1 MKEIYIDNKD
11 LQIMEDVIVE
21 RDEVVPDSN
30 QLKYQKD
37 ELAAFVHFSPNTFNE
52 VEWGDSYFDKKPN
65 EIFKLENDFQAENL
79 VRTITD
85 AGFKKI
91 IITAKH
97 HDGFVIWQSK
107 FTEYGIKNT
116 DYKNGKGDI
125 LEEISKYAS
134 IYDVDMGIYLSPWDI
149 HDESYGYY
157 DKDGNPTSKENDYL
171 DYNDYYN
178 NQLEEILSNPKYGNK
193 GRFIEVWMD
202 GAKGTGYDEQEYDFV
217 RWFKTIRKYQG
228 KEVGYESD
236 CLLFGAEAY
245 TTVRW
250 IGNELGFAHKDT
262 WSKSIVNFD
271 ENTIDSNEDGE
282 YFKGFENGNKWT
294 VPECDA
300 RITSG
305 WFWGNEKKEPKS
317 IKELAEM
324 YFRSV
329 GHNST
334 LLLNIP
340 PNDKGDLDKDIKNR
354 LLEFGENIR
363 KTFENNILEE
373 SKISA
378 TNIRNSSKQFSP
390 SNLFGNKGF
399 WITDKDVN
407 EASLL
412 IELEEAKTFDS
423 IVLEENIEIGQ
434 RINSYEVSYENDG
447 KWELIEKGITIGAKR
462 ILRFRE
468 VTTDKIKIRLRA
480 GEKKSISL
488 IAVGAYKLTKE
499 FEFLK

>member
-1 MKEIYIDNKD
+1 MKEIYIDNND
-11 LQIMEDVIVE
+11 LQIMEDIIVE
-21 RDEVVPDSN
+21 KDEVVPDSN

-79 VRTITD
+79 VRTIKD
-85 AGFKKI
+85 SGFKKI

-217 RWFKTIRKYQG
+217 RWFKTIQKYQG
-228 KEVGYESD
+228 KEAGYESD

-262 WSKSIVNFD
+262 WSKSIVNYD
-271 ENTIDSNEDGE
+271 DNTIDSNEDGE

-317 IKELAEM
+317 IKELAKM

-340 PNDKGDLDKDIKNR
+340 PNDKGDLDEDIKNR

-363 KTFENNILEE
+363 ESFENNILEE

-390 SNLFGNKGF
+390 SNLFRNEGF
-399 WITDKDVN
+399 WITDKGVN

-434 RINSYEVSYENDG
+434 RINSYEVYFLKED

-462 ILRFRE
+462 IIRFDKINTE
-468 VTTDKIKIRLRA
+468 KIKINLRT
-480 GEKKSISL
+480 GEGKSISL
-488 IAVGAYKLTKE
+488 IKLGAYKLSKG
-499 FEFLK
+499 FEK

>member
-1 MKEIYIDNKD
+1 MKEIFIKNEDLKLKD
-11 LQIMEDVIVE
+11 DIIVE
-21 RDEVVPDSN
+21 KDEVIPDSN

-65 EIFKLENDFQAENL
+65 EIFTLKEDFNAENL
-79 VRTITD
+79 VSTIKK

-134 IYDVDMGIYLSPWDI
+134 IYDIDMGIYLSPWDI

-193 GRFIEVWMD
+193 GRFVEIWMD
-202 GAKGTGYDEQEYDFV
+202 SAKGTGYDEQEYDFV
-217 RWFKTIRKYQG
+217 RWFKTIQKYQG
-228 KEVGYESD
+228 KEAGYDAD

-262 WSKSIVNFD
+262 WSKSIVD
-271 ENTIDSNEDGE
+271 YTDNTIDSNEDDE
-282 YFKGFENGNKWT
+282 FTKGYENGNKWT

-305 WFWGNEKKEPKS
+305 WFWGNDKKDPKS
-317 IKELAEM
+317 IQELAKM
-324 YFRSV
+324 YFNSV

-340 PNDKGDLDKDIKNR
+340 PNDKGDLDDAIKER
-354 LLEFGENIR
+354 LLEFGENI
-363 KTFENNILEE
+363 KNSFETNLLINGTI
-373 SKISA
+373 KA
-378 TNIRNSSKQFSP
+378 TNVRNLSKQFSP
-390 SNLFGNKGF
+390 INLLENEGF
-399 WITDKDVN
+399 WITDENIN

-412 IELEEAKTFDS
+412 IEINEEKTFDA

-434 RINSYEVSYENDG
+434 RINSYEVYYQKKD
-447 KWELIEKGITIGAKR
+447 KWKLIESGITIGAKR
-462 ILRFRE
+462 IIRFNPI
-468 VTTDKIKIRLRA
+468 TTDKIKINLKAR
-480 GEKKSISL
+480 EEKSISL
-488 IAVGAYKLTKE
+488 IKIGAYKLSE
-499 FEFLK
+499 DFEL

>member
-1 MKEIYIDNKD
+1 MKEIYIDNANFKLEDHIAVEKD
-11 LQIMEDVIVE
+11 DVI
-21 RDEVVPDSN
+21 PDSN

-37 ELAAFVHFSPNTFNE
+37 ELAVFVHFSPNTFNE

-65 EIFKLENDFQAENL
+65 EIFTLKNDFNAKNL
-79 VRTITD
+79 VRTIKK

-217 RWFKTIRKYQG
+217 RWFKTIQKYQG
-228 KEVGYESD
+228 KEAGYDAD

-250 IGNELGFAHKDT
+250 IGNEIGLAHKDT
-262 WSKSIVNFD
+262 WSKSIVD
-271 ENTIDSNEDGE
+271 YEKNTIDSNESDE
-282 YFKGFENGNKWT
+282 FTKGYENGNKWT

-305 WFWGNEKKEPKS
+305 WFWGNDKKEPKS

-334 LLLNIP
+334 LLLNTP
-340 PNDKGDLDKDIKNR
+340 PNDKGDLDDAIKQR
-354 LLEFGENIR
+354 LLEFGENI
-363 KTFENNILEE
+363 KKSFETHLIKNGEI
-373 SKISA
+373 KA
-378 TNIRNSSKQFSP
+378 TNVRNLSKQFTP
-390 SNLFGNKGF
+390 ENLIENEGF

-412 IELEEAKTFDS
+412 IELNEEKTFDA
-423 IVLEENIEIGQ
+423 IVLEENIELGQ
-434 RINSYEVSYENDG
+434 RINSYEAYYFKDN
-447 KWELIEKGITIGAKR
+447 KWVLIENGITIGAKR
-462 ILRFRE
+462 IIRFSPVRAS
-468 VTTDKIKIRLRA
+468 KIKINLKA
-480 GEKKSISL
+480 GNGKSISL
-488 IAVGAYKLTKE
+488 VKLGAYKLTE
-499 FEFLK
+499 GFEL

>member
-1 MKEIYIDNKD
+1 MKEIYIDNEDLKIKD
-11 LQIMEDVIVE
+11 DVVVEKDDVI
-21 RDEVVPDSN
+21 PDSN

-37 ELAAFVHFSPNTFNE
+37 ELAAFIHFSPNTFNE
-52 VEWGDSYFDKKPN
+52 VEWGDSYYDKKPN
-65 EIFKLENDFQAENL
+65 EIFTLKNNFNAHNI
-79 VRTITD
+79 VRTIKE

-91 IITAKH
+91 IITVKH

-116 DYKNGKGDI
+116 DYKNGNGDI

-171 DYNDYYN
+171 DYNNYYN

-217 RWFKTIRKYQG
+217 RWFKTIQKYQG
-228 KEVGYESD
+228 KEAGYNAD

-262 WSKSIVNFD
+262 WSKSIVNY
-271 ENTIDSNEDGE
+271 ENNTIDSNEDGE

-305 WFWGNEKKEPKS
+305 WFWGNDKKEPKS

-329 GHNST
+329 GNNST

-340 PNDKGDLDKDIKNR
+340 PNDKGDLDDAIKDR
-354 LLEFGENIR
+354 LLEFGENI
-363 KTFENNILEE
+363 KKSFETNLLKEG
-373 SKISA
+373 KISA
-378 TNIRNSSKQFSP
+378 TSIRNLSKQFSP
-390 SNLFGNKGF
+390 LNLLDNEGI
-399 WITDKDVN
+399 WITDNYVN

-412 IELEEAKTFDS
+412 IESKEAKTFDS

-434 RINSYEVSYENDG
+434 RINFYEVSYENDG

>member
-79 VRTITD
+79 VRTIKD

-149 HDESYGYY
+149 HDASYGYY

-217 RWFKTIRKYQG
+217 RWFKTIQKYQG
-228 KEVGYESD
+228 KEAGYESD

-262 WSKSIVNFD
+262 WSKSIVNYD
-271 ENTIDSNEDGE
+271 DNAIDSNEDGE

-340 PNDKGDLDKDIKNR
+340 PNDKGDLDTDIKNR
-354 LLEFGENIR
+354 LLEFGENI
-363 KTFENNILEE
+363 KKSFETNLLKEG
-373 SKISA
+373 KISA
-378 TNIRNSSKQFSP
+378 TSIRNLSKQFSP
-390 SNLFGNKGF
+390 LNLLDNEGI
-399 WITDKDVN
+399 WITDNYVN

-412 IELEEAKTFDS
+412 IESKEAKTFDS

-434 RINSYEVSYENDG
+434 RINSYEVYFLKED

-462 ILRFRE
+462 IIRFDKINTE
-468 VTTDKIKIRLRA
+468 KIKINLRA
-480 GEKKSISL
+480 VEGKSISL
-488 IAVGAYKLTKE
+488 IKLGAYKLSKG
-499 FEFLK
+499 FEK